1 MANNEYKAES
11 IQVFEGLE
19 HVRKRPDM
27 YIGDTE
33 QKGLHHLIWEILDNS
48 IDEISAGFGNKITVV
63 IEEDGAITVE
73 DDGRGIPVDKHAKH
87 KMEAVRLVF
96 EKLGA
101 GGKFD
106 NKTYKT
112 SGGLHGVGASVVNA
126 LSTSLVAQVHR
137 DGKIYQLNYING
149 KLKGGIKE
157 TGKTKRTGTTVRFYP
172 DESIFSSIDFKHSI
186 IKNRLQELAFLN
198 SGVTI
203 VFKDQRRNTENE
215 FCYKTG
221 LKAFIDYLSEGK
233 KIVSNAIH
241 FSREVDDVVL
251 DVALR
256 YTDDQV
262 ENVFSFVNNI
272 PTHNGGKHDEGFR
285 AALTRALNETIKLQ
299 NQEKK
304 RGKNNI
310 SVQGSDA
317 TEGIICIL
325 SLRMGNPK
333 FGGQTKNKLSNPEI
347 KGTVMSIVYE
357 ELMKAFSKNDKI
369 IKDIIERVSVSVKSR
384 ESAKAARDL
393 QKKKKDLK
401 SNPLFS
407 SGKVANCTS
416 KMAHESEIFI
426 VEGDSAGGSAKAGR
440 NIRTQAILP
449 LKGKPL
455 NVEKKRLIDILNNS
469 ELRELIQELGCGIG
483 NEFDLEKLKYHKI
496 IIMTDADV
504 DGAHIRLILITFF
517 YRYMRPLLEEGMLYI
532 AMPPL
537 YKVYNKKKM
546 EYALTDKEL
555 DAAIKKVGRGYELQ
569 RYKGLGEMDA
579 KQLWE
584 TTMNPINR
592 TLIRLSIDDA
602 VAIDK
607 SLSIFM
613 GTDVKP
619 RKEYIDE
626 NL

>member
-1 MANNEYKAES
+1 MENNGYKAES
-11 IQVFEGLE
+11 IQVFEGLD

-33 QKGLHHLIWEILDNS
+33 QKGLHHLIWEILDNA
-48 IDEISAGFGNKITVV
+48 IDEISAGFGNKITVT
-63 IEEDGAITVE
+63 IEEDGSITVE
-73 DDGRGIPVDKHAKH
+73 DNGRGIPVDKHAKY
-87 KMEAVRLVF
+87 KIEAVRLVF

-106 NKTYKT
+106 NKSYKT

-126 LSTSLVAQVHR
+126 LSTSLMAEVHR
-137 DGKIYQLNYING
+137 DGKIYNINYKKG
-149 KLKGGIKE
+149 KIQGGVKE
-157 TGKTKRTGTTVRFYP
+157 IGITNRTGTIVRFYP
-172 DESIFSSIDFKHSI
+172 DDSIFSSIDFKHSVV
-186 IKNRLQELAFLN
+186 KNRLQELAFLN
-198 SGVTI
+198 NGLMI
-203 VFKDQRRNTENE
+203 VFIDHRRNTVNE
-215 FCYKTG
+215 FCYKNG

-233 KIVSNAIH
+233 KVVSSAIY
-241 FSREVDDVVL
+241 FSREVEDINL
-251 DVALR
+251 DIALC

-285 AALTRALNETIKLQ
+285 SALTRALNETIKLQ
-299 NQEKK
+299 NLEKK

-310 SVQGSDA
+310 IVQGSDA
-317 TEGIICIL
+317 TEGIICVL
-325 SLRMGNPK
+325 SLRMSNPK

-347 KGTVMSIVYE
+347 KGTVMSIAYE
-357 ELMKAFSKNDKI
+357 ELMKAFSVNEAI
-369 IKDIIERVSVSVKSR
+369 IKDIVERVSVSVKSR

-416 KMAHESEIFI
+416 KMPKESEIFI

-537 YKVYNKKKM
+537 YKVYTKSKM
-546 EYALTDKEL
+546 EYALTEKEL
-555 DAAIKKVGRGYELQ
+555 DVAIKKVGRGYELQ

-579 KQLWE
+579 KQLWD
-584 TTMNPINR
+584 TTMNPLHR

-619 RKEYIDE
+619 RKQYIDE

>member
-1 MANNEYKAES
+1 MGNEGYKAES
-11 IQVFEGLE
+11 IQVFEGLD

-33 QKGLHHLIWEILDNS
+33 QKGLHHMIWEILDNS
-48 IDEISAGFGNKITVV
+48 IDEISAGFGDRIIVA
-63 IEEDGAITVE
+63 IDEDGSITVE
-73 DDGRGIPVDKHAKH
+73 DNGRGIPVDKHDKY
-87 KMEAVRLVF
+87 KTEAVRLVF

-126 LSTSLVAQVHR
+126 LSSSLQVDVHR
-137 DGKIYQLNYING
+137 EGKIYKLAYTNG
-149 KLKGGIKE
+149 KLKGGIKVS
-157 TGKTKRTGTTVRFYP
+157 GKTKCTGTTVRFYP
-172 DESIFSSIDFKHSI
+172 DDSIFTTVEFRHSI

-198 SGVTI
+198 KGLTI
-203 VFKDQRRNTENE
+203 VFKDIRRGTENE
-215 FCYKTG
+215 FCYDTG
-221 LKAFIDYLSEGK
+221 LAAFIDYLSEGK
-233 KIVSNAIH
+233 KVVSKPIH
-241 FSREVDDVVL
+241 FSREVDDIVL

-256 YTDDQV
+256 YGDDQV

-285 AALTRALNETIKLQ
+285 TALTRALNETIKLQ
-299 NQEKK
+299 NQEKQ
-304 RGKNNI
+304 RGKKNI
-310 SVQGSDA
+310 TVVGSDA
-317 TEGIICIL
+317 TEGIICVL
-325 SLRMGNPK
+325 SLKMGNPK

-347 KGTVMSIVYE
+347 KGKVMSIVYD
-357 ELMKAFSKNDKI
+357 ELMKVFSANDKNIKAI
-369 IKDIIERVSVSVKSR
+369 IDRVTLSVKSR

-416 KMAHESEIFI
+416 KVPNESEIFI

-455 NVEKKRLIDILNNS
+455 NVEKKRLIDILNNA

-483 NEFDLEKLKYHKI
+483 NEFDIEKLKYHKI

-537 YKVYNKKKM
+537 YKVYTKKKM
-546 EYALTDKEL
+546 AYALTDKEL

-584 TTMNPINR
+584 TTMKPSNR
-592 TLIRLSIDDA
+592 TLVRLSIDDA

-613 GTDVKP
+613 GSDVKP
-619 RKEYIDE
+619 RKLYIDE

>member
-1 MANNEYKAES
+1 
-11 IQVFEGLE
+11 
-19 HVRKRPDM
+19 M

-33 QKGLHHLIWEILDNS
+33 QKGLHHLIWEILDNA
-48 IDEISAGFGNKITVV
+48 IDEISAGYGNRISVA
-63 IEEDGAITVE
+63 IEEDGSITVE
-73 DDGRGIPVDKHAKH
+73 DNGRGIPVDKHSKY
-87 KMEAVRLVF
+87 KIEAVRLVF

-106 NKTYKT
+106 NKSYKT
-112 SGGLHGVGASVVNA
+112 AGGLHGVGASVVNA
-126 LSTSLVAQVHR
+126 LSVSLMAEVHR
-137 DGKIYQLNYING
+137 EGKIFRLQYKKGQ
-149 KLKGGIKE
+149 LKGGIKE
-157 TGKTKRTGTTVRFYP
+157 CGSTSKTGTIVRFYP
-172 DESIFSSIDFKHSI
+172 DDTIFSSIDFKHSI

-198 SGVTI
+198 NGLRI
-203 VFKDQRRNTENE
+203 IFKDNRRKTENE
-215 FCYKTG
+215 FYYKTG
-221 LKAFIDYLSEGK
+221 LKAFIEYLSEGK
-233 KIVSNAIH
+233 KMVSDAIH
-241 FSREVDDVVL
+241 FTREVDDIIL
-251 DVALR
+251 DLALR

-285 AALTRALNETIKLQ
+285 SALTRALNETIKLQ
-299 NQEKK
+299 NLEKK
-304 RGKNNI
+304 RGRT
-310 SVQGSDA
+310 SMTVQGSDA

-325 SLRMGNPK
+325 SLKMSNPK

-347 KGTVMSIVYE
+347 KGKVMSIAYE
-357 ELMKAFSKNDKI
+357 ALMQAFLENDKI
-369 IKDIIERVSVSVKSR
+369 VKAMMERVTLSVKSR
-384 ESAKAARDL
+384 ESAKAAREL

-401 SNPLFS
+401 TNPLFS

-455 NVEKKRLIDILNNS
+455 NVEKKRLIDILNNA
-469 ELRELIQELGCGIG
+469 ELREMIQELGCGIG

-537 YKVYNKKKM
+537 YKVYTKKKT

-555 DAAIKKVGRGYELQ
+555 DTAIKKVGRGYELQ

-619 RKEYIDE
+619 RKQYIDE